1 MDNESRVGLKKRIV
15 EEIEVQK
22 HLIESF
28 TETSKPVFPN
38 NAIGCLT

>member
-1 MDNESRVGLKKRIV
+1 MDDEGRVELKERILK
-15 EEIEVQK
+15 EIEVQK